1 MWLLYPLTVVAIAL
15 AITAMLG
22 AIVVIVAHAVRQR
35 LKGRRDIIRK
45 RLLNQILGGIDNEEW
60 QPALVEDLSR
70 DMPLSV
76 DLFSELTELI
86 RGDNRAR
93 IEKLCRDAGMDEWL
107 RARMRSNRREAR
119 RLAAESLRLFP
130 DALSISALE
139 TALDDRAPNVR
150 MTAAI
155 SLAELNVLPSVRTIL
170 SKVVEAHQHQT
181 LQLQRLFESLARTRP
196 SEIMEIAQGDLGA
209 KFTRPIAIR
218 ALGTAG
224 HTDLG
229 PRLQTLIGDPDPE
242 VRAAA
247 LDAVAALGC
256 LQAQPNIRCALSD
269 DVSFVRVRAIECAR
283 QLDLQELAPIIADL
297 ATDTDWWTR
306 FRAEEALLTL
316 TENGSGEP
324 HTSSAKLQQRG
335 AA

>member
-22 AIVVIVAHAVRQR
+22 AIVVIVAHALRQR
-35 LKGRRDIIRK
+35 LKERRDIIRK
-45 RLLNQILGGIDNEEW
+45 RLFGQILDEIENEGG
-60 QPALVEDLSR
+60 QPGLVEDLSR

-107 RARMRSNRREAR
+107 RARMRSYRSESR
-119 RLAAESLRLFP
+119 RLAAESLALFR

-170 SKVVEAHQHQT
+170 SKVVDPHQHQT
-181 LQLQRLFESLARTRP
+181 LQLQHLFESLARTRP
-196 SEIMEIAQGDLGA
+196 SEILEIAKGDLGGE
-209 KFTRPIAIR
+209 FTRPIAIR

-229 PRLQTLIGDPDPE
+229 PRLEFLIGDPDPE

-256 LQAQPNIRCALSD
+256 LHAQPNIRCALSD

-283 QLDLQELAPIIADL
+283 QLDLHELAPIIADL